1 MDLRCRIFNEHFGL
15 QPQETRNILDPNI
28 WEKVK
33 ANAHH
38 ATLFYREVFGC
49 IPDDNVT
56 VAAEAEKLA
65 ATGDITKFQAGRGTL
80 IGHAVEYPLNFMKDE
95 DLTFK
100 LGQKEY
106 LAP

>member
-1 MDLRCRIFNEHFGL
+1 M
-15 QPQETRNILDPNI
+15 
-28 WEKVK
+28 
-33 ANAHH
+33 
-38 ATLFYREVFGC
+38 FGC

-56 VAAEAEKLA
+56 VAAEVQGLA
-65 ATGDITKFQAGRGTL
+65 NSSNILKFNEGRGSL
-80 IGHAVEYPLNFMKDE
+80 VGHAVEYPLLFMKDE